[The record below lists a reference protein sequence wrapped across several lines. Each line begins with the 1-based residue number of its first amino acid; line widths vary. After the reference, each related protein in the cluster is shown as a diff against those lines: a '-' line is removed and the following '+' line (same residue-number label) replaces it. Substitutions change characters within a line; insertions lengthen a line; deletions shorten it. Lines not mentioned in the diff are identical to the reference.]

1 MGMNEGAGG
10 ASVRPEIAHLFD
22 AIRAVRHRS
31 LTGLGGATLRE
42 EVIQLRRAGDLLEL
56 TFAETVSAHA
66 ASDDALLADEG
77 HSLSFLREECQ
88 MTSGRAAEAISVGDQ
103 ALQLGAAVAALESA
117 EIGFAHLA
125 VMALTREAISPLG
138 RWQPELEAR
147 LLRKAKELTV
157 TRFKRLCMHARHQA
171 DAEGFLMQQQDGV
184 EDARLEMS
192 GGYSGSVW
200 LRAVL
205 PTEAGA
211 VVRTA
216 LEALARP
223 RGADDT
229 RKREVRLAHALV
241 ELCEHGLDSRLAP
254 RRGGVRP
261 HLQVTTTL
269 ETLLSLPGAPAGEL
283 EFSLPISAKTVQ
295 RIACDC
301 TITRVLLGSD
311 SVVVDVGRGKANR
324 LAFGAPGIAGSR
336 PALPVAGLRPSG
348 LLVHASP
355 RGFLGAGRQQQSG
368 QPGLALLAASL
379 AGPRGGVAA
388 GPLSGRADPDRA
400 AGTHVLPR
408 PRYSRR
414 GLRRGEGK
422 CNRSRL
428 ARTLG
433 AGFAD
438 TPKASLQ

>member
-1 MGMNEGAGG
+1 MNGAGG

-125 VMALTREAISPLG
+125 VMARTREAISPLG

-241 ELCEHGLDSRLAP
+241 DLCEHGLDSRLAP

-269 ETLLSLPGAPAGEL
+269 ETLLRLPGAPAGEL

-311 SVVVDVGRGKANR
+311 SVVVDVGRGKRIVSPSGRRALQARDRHCQWPGSDRPGSWCTPHHVVFWALGGSNNLDNQVLLCWR
-324 LAFGAPGIAGSR
+324 HHWLVHEGEWQLVRSQDGRILTVPPVPTYCRGPGI
-336 PALPVAGLRPSG
+336 PD
-348 LLVHASP
+348 
-355 RGFLGAGRQQQSG
+355 
-368 QPGLALLAASL
+368 AA
-379 AGPRGGVAA
+379 
-388 GPLSGRADPDRA
+388 
-400 AGTHVLPR
+400 
-408 PRYSRR
+408 
-414 GLRRGEGK
+414 
-422 CNRSRL
+422 
-428 ARTLG
+428 
-433 AGFAD
+433 
-438 TPKASLQ
+438 